1 LGGAETIPSS
11 ARKFGPPVLRADARA
26 IQYILVNLLSNAVK
40 FTGDGGRIS
49 VIGGVDAAGDY
60 LTAMAS
66 APNAGTTVTLRF
78 PAARVMAAEQSVV
91 GATGA

>member
-11 ARKFGPPVLRADARA
+11 ARKFGPPALRADARA
-26 IQYILVNLLSNAVK
+26 IQYILVNLLSDALK

-60 LTAMAS
+60 LLATAG
-66 APNAGTTVTLRF
+66 APNAGTTITLRF
-78 PAARVMAAEQSVV
+78 PAARVLAAEQNVV